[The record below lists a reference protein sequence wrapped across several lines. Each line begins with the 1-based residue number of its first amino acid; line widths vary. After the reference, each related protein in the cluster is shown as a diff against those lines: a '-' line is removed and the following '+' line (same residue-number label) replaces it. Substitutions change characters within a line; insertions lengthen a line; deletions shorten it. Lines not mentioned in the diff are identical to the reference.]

1 MLQGIYTSASGML
14 AYDTIQEVIANN
26 LANAATPGFKQDFA
40 TFHTASDDP
49 HPQDRRFFNPLFT
62 FKSYT
67 NFDLGALKETTNPLD
82 VAFADGG
89 DNFFVVQAPQGVR
102 YTRAG
107 NFNLDENKVL
117 VNSQNYPVLGA
128 NGPIVVGDAQHI
140 QINEKGDVYVDDQL
154 VDRLRVI
161 RFDRVNGKIPLQKD
175 GYTLLKPIGDN
186 ATPRNSDDVWVR
198 QGFLEGSNVNMMM
211 EMARMVEITR
221 GFEAYQR
228 AIQVSDATLNTLIHR
243 VGGAS

>member
-14 AYDTIQEVIANN
+14 AYDTIQEVLANN

-49 HPQDRRFFNPLFT
+49 HPQDRRFFNPLLT
-62 FKSYT
+62 FKAYT
-67 NFDLGALKETTNPLD
+67 NFDLGPLKETNNPLD
-82 VAFADGG
+82 LALADQGE
-89 DNFFVVQAPQGVR
+89 NFFVVQAPQGIR

-107 NFNLDENKVL
+107 NFSLDENHVL
-117 VNSQNYPVLGA
+117 VNALGYPVLGV
-128 NGPIVVGDAQHI
+128 NGPVSIGNAGRIRVDENGDIYA
-140 QINEKGDVYVDDQL
+140 DDRF
-154 VDRLRVI
+154 VDRLRVL

-175 GYTLLKPIGDN
+175 GYTLLRPVGDGVRPHDADN
-186 ATPRNSDDVWVR
+186 VRVR
-198 QGFLEGSNVNMMM
+198 QGFLEGSNVSLVM
-211 EMARMVEITR
+211 EMARMIEITR

-243 VGGAS
+243 VGGAG